1 MADLTTW
8 CERTFDGA
16 RAAAFAAAGC
26 SAVMSRILASRGV
39 DVAALEEFL
48 DPSLYRITDPSCI
61 PGVDAAVQVI
71 LPFLH
76 GGKIVVFGDYDADG
90 VCASAIL
97 VTALRRLGANAD
109 AFIPLRFGEGYG
121 MTGASITRL
130 FAEHPD
136 VSLVITVDNGIT
148 SPAEVASMRA
158 RGVAVVVTDHHL
170 PGPVL
175 PEADA
180 MVNPSVAS
188 APGCEFLCGA
198 GVAFFLANA
207 IAKAAIAAGLYSGP
221 KFGGPLLVLAGLATV
236 VDLVPLVGQNRIL
249 VMQSLANFRRC
260 APLGLRALLQRTAR
274 SVKPMAVRDYSFAL
288 GPRINAAG
296 RMDTARIAYDLLMC
310 EDCDVANDIAFRIDN
325 FNVSRRGEEQRIYS
339 EACAQIGERP
349 PESAIVVRGEDWNPG
364 VSGIVAARLME
375 TYHVPVAV
383 MVGDTGSVRVPD
395 GYNVRSALDASAEH
409 LARYGGHAA
418 AGGFTVR
425 PGEFDAF
432 REAFT
437 AACANIKAETVDA
450 GAVMF
455 DGWLEPEEITLEL
468 CEMIRKLEPFGEGNP
483 EPVFGISNVA
493 FGDARVVGMD
503 GRHAALTFV
512 DNSIPRAVWWG
523 HGQDVESLRAKSASR
538 YDVLFTPAT
547 SDYGGELHVELHIVA
562 LRPATTPTVVE

>member
-1 MADLTTW
+1 MADLIPW

-26 SAVMSRILASRGV
+26 SAVMARILASRGV
-39 DVAALEEFL
+39 EASGLDEFL
-48 DPSLYRITDPSCI
+48 DPSLERIADPSLI

-71 LPFLH
+71 LPFLRN
-76 GGKIVVFGDYDADG
+76 GKIVVFGDYDADG

-121 MTGASITRL
+121 MTGASIARL

-148 SPAEVASMRA
+148 SPVEVASMRE
-158 RGVAVVVTDHHL
+158 RGVKVVVTDHHL

-180 MVNPSVAS
+180 MVNPSVAA
-188 APGCEFLCGA
+188 APGCEALCGA
-198 GVAFFLANA
+198 GVAFFLAA
-207 IAKAAIAAGLYSGP
+207 ALAKAATAAGIYSGP
-221 KFGGPLLVLAGLATV
+221 KFAGPLLVLAGLATV

-296 RMDTARIAYDLLMC
+296 RMDTARVAYDLLLC
-310 EDCDVANDIAFRIDN
+310 EDGTTAMEMAYKIDN

-339 EACAQIGERP
+339 EACALIGDTP

-383 MVGDTGSVRVPD
+383 VVGDTGSVRVPD

-409 LARYGGHAA
+409 LVRYGGHAA

-425 PGEFDAF
+425 PDEFDAF
-432 REAFT
+432 RAAFT
-437 AACANIKAETVDA
+437 AACAGIKAEAADA

-455 DGWLEPEEITLEL
+455 DGWMEPEDVTLGL
-468 CEMIRKLEPFGEGNP
+468 CETIRKLEPFGEGNP

-493 FGDARVVGMD
+493 FDDVRVVGME

-512 DNSIPRAVWWG
+512 DASLPRAVWWG
-523 HGQDVESLRAKSASR
+523 HGQDVEALRAKSAAR
-538 YDVLFTPAT
+538 YDVLFTPAA

-562 LRPATTPTVVE
+562 LRPATVPTAT

>member
-1 MADLTTW
+1 MAHLTKW

-26 SAVMSRILASRGV
+26 SAVAARILASRGV
-39 DVAALEEFL
+39 AVEALDDFL
-48 DPSLYRITDPSCI
+48 DPSLERIADPNLI
-61 PGVDAAVQVI
+61 PGVDVAVQVI
-71 LPFLH
+71 LPFLRS
-76 GGKIVVFGDYDADG
+76 GKIVVFGDYDADG

-121 MTGASITRL
+121 MTGASTARL
-130 FAEHPD
+130 FREHPD

-148 SPAEVASMRA
+148 SPVEIASMRA

-180 MVNPSVAS
+180 LVNPGVAA
-188 APGCEFLCGA
+188 APGCEALCGA
-198 GVAFFLANA
+198 GVAFFLAA
-207 IAKAAIAAGLYSGP
+207 ALAKAAAAAGLYSGP
-221 KFGGPLLVLAGLATV
+221 KFAGPLLVLAGLATV

-249 VMQSLANFRRC
+249 VMQSLANFSRC
-260 APLGLRALLQRTAR
+260 APLGLRALLQRAAR
-274 SVKPMAVRDYSFAL
+274 SVKPMAVRDYSFVL

-296 RMDTARIAYDLLMC
+296 RMDTAKAAYDLLMC
-310 EDCDVANDIAFRIDN
+310 ENGDVANDMAFRIDHL
-325 FNVSRRGEEQRIYS
+325 NVSRRGEEQRIYAA
-339 EACAQIGERP
+339 ACALIDGDRP
-349 PESAIVVRGEDWNPG
+349 GAAIVVRGEDWNPG

-383 MVGDTGSVRVPD
+383 VVGDTGSVRVPD
-395 GYNVRSALDASAEH
+395 GYNVRSALDASADH
-409 LARYGGHAA
+409 LVRYGGHAA

-432 REAFT
+432 KTAFV
-437 AACANIKAETVDA
+437 AACAGIGANASET

-455 DGWLEPEEITLEL
+455 DGWMKPEEITLEL
-468 CEMIRKLEPFGEGNP
+468 CDMIRGLEPFGEGNP
-483 EPVFGISNVA
+483 EPVFGMSNVA
-493 FGDARVVGMD
+493 FSDVRVVGMD
-503 GRHAALTFV
+503 GRHAAITFAG
-512 DNSIPRAVWWG
+512 NAIPRAVWWG
-523 HGQDVESLRAKSASR
+523 HGQDVEALRAKSMTR
-538 YDVLFTPAT
+538 YDVLFTPAA

-562 LRPATTPTVVE
+562 LRPIDGLSE

>member
-1 MADLTTW
+1 MGVLTTW

-26 SAVMSRILASRGV
+26 SAVVARILAARGV
-39 DVAALEEFL
+39 DAAGLDEFL
-48 DPSLYRITDPSCI
+48 DPSLERISDPSLI

-71 LPFLH
+71 LPFLRS
-76 GGKIVVFGDYDADG
+76 GKIVVFGDYDADG

-148 SPAEVASMRA
+148 SPSEVASMRA

-170 PGPVL
+170 PGTTL

-180 MVNPSVAS
+180 LVNPSVAS
-188 APGCEFLCGA
+188 APGCEALCGA

-207 IAKAAIAAGLYSGP
+207 LAKAAIAAGLYSGP
-221 KFGGPLLVLAGLATV
+221 KFAGPLLVLAGLATV

-260 APLGLRALLQRTAR
+260 APLGLRALLQRAAR

-296 RMDTARIAYDLLMC
+296 RMDTARVAYDLLMC

-325 FNVSRRGEEQRIYS
+325 LNVSRRGEEQRIYS

-383 MVGDTGSVRVPD
+383 VVGDTGSVRVPD
-395 GYNVRSALDASAEH
+395 GYNVRSALDARS
-409 LARYGGHAA
+409 LRRPCGGWRLYGASWRVRRVQGGILRRVRRHKGRGVGGRRDYVRRMDG
-418 AGGFTVR
+418 AGG
-425 PGEFDAF
+425 
-432 REAFT
+432 
-437 AACANIKAETVDA
+437 
-450 GAVMF
+450 
-455 DGWLEPEEITLEL
+455 
-468 CEMIRKLEPFGEGNP
+468 
-483 EPVFGISNVA
+483 
-493 FGDARVVGMD
+493 
-503 GRHAALTFV
+503 
-512 DNSIPRAVWWG
+512 
-523 HGQDVESLRAKSASR
+523 
-538 YDVLFTPAT
+538 
-547 SDYGGELHVELHIVA
+547 DYA
-562 LRPATTPTVVE
+562 